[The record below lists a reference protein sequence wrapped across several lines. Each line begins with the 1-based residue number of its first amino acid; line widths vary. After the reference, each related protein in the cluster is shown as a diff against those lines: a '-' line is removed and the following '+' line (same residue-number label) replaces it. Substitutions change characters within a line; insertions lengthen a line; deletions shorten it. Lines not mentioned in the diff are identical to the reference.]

1 MMALPWF
8 QILDAVIGLTDV
20 ARKAATRRSLTA
32 GDETTQLATA
42 ERGQS
47 SLEARLAS
55 VVVVALKEAFDRDH
69 QRQQMEREQMES
81 ERTRA
86 ERLLRLELTRQ
97 VGDREIG
104 RLRLLAGVAVAT
116 WLGTLVFSTTLIA
129 GAVAGR
135 IALGVGWLLLL
146 AALATSLIGQSRV
159 AEMMGRLEYPP
170 GDQTSPSALKAGA
183 TATWLIVAGMAVIGV
198 AVLLR

>member
-1 MMALPWF
+1 MPLPWF

-20 ARKAATRRSLTA
+20 ARKATTRRSLSA
-32 GDETTQLATA
+32 GDEASQLTVAD
-42 ERGQS
+42 RGQG
-47 SLEARLAS
+47 SLEARLAG
-55 VVVVALKEAFDRDH
+55 VVVAALKEAFDRDH
-69 QRQQMEREQMES
+69 QRQQLEREQMEN
-81 ERTRA
+81 ERKQS

-129 GAVAGR
+129 GATLGR
-135 IALGVGWLLLL
+135 IALGAGWLLLL
-146 AALATSLIGQSRV
+146 AALATSLIGQSQV
-159 AEMMGRLEYPP
+159 AAMMGRVD
-170 GDQTSPSALKAGA
+170 DQTAPSSGKAGP
-183 TATWLIVAGMAVIGV
+183 TATWLIVAGMAVIGA

>member
-1 MMALPWF
+1 MALPWF

-20 ARKAATRRSLTA
+20 ARKVTKRSLTA
-32 GDETTQLATA
+32 GDETSQLAIA
-42 ERGQS
+42 ERAQGGP
-47 SLEARLAS
+47 LEARLAG
-55 VVVVALKEAFDRDH
+55 VVVAALKEAFDRDH

-81 ERTRA
+81 ERMRA

-104 RLRLLAGVAVAT
+104 RLRLLAGLAVAT
-116 WLGTLVFSTTLIA
+116 WLGTLVFSTALIG
-129 GAVAGR
+129 GAVTGR
-135 IALGVGWLLLL
+135 IALGAGWLLLL
-146 AALATSLIGQSRV
+146 AALATSLIGQSQV
-159 AEMMGRLEYPP
+159 ADTMGRLESPLRDEAPP
-170 GDQTSPSALKAGA
+170 SSGRTGA

>member
-1 MMALPWF
+1 MALPWF

-20 ARKAATRRSLTA
+20 ARKATRRSLSA
-32 GDETTQLATA
+32 GDEPSQLTVA
-42 ERGQS
+42 ERGQGP
-47 SLEARLAS
+47 LEARLAG
-55 VVVVALKEAFDRDH
+55 VVVAALKEAFDRDH
-69 QRQQMEREQMES
+69 QRLQLEREAIEG
-81 ERTRA
+81 ERKRA

-104 RLRLLAGVAVAT
+104 RLRLLAAVAVVT
-116 WLGTLVFSTTLIA
+116 WLATLLFSPTLIA

-135 IALGVGWLLLL
+135 VALGAGWLLLL
-146 AALATSLIGQSRV
+146 AALATSLTGQSQV
-159 AEMMGRLEYPP
+159 AEMMGRLEYSA
-170 GDQTSPSALKAGA
+170 GDQAPVSSGKAGA